1 MTLRIGTRRSR
12 LAMAQTQMI
21 AELLR
26 SLHPDVQ
33 VELQEII
40 TEGDRRQKAPHAPS
54 DTKAAFTAELSQ
66 ALVDGRID
74 LAVHSA
80 KDLPVEQPPE
90 LCIGCVPPR
99 LAPNDALISDVA
111 ADVQALPANAVV
123 GTSSLRRAA
132 QLLSLRPDLRIVP
145 LRGNIDTRIEKVR
158 AGECQATLL
167 AAAGLQRAGLA
178 EQAVQTIPTELIL
191 PAPGQ
196 AALAVECRR
205 DRDDLLEMLRPIQH
219 EPSALEL
226 AVERMLV
233 ARLGVGCRAPLGAL
247 ARCDAGYVTLTVAL
261 FTPDGV
267 RCCRAS
273 DQAPIDRIEPVV
285 DHVVAQL
292 HRQGAAE
299 VLALC

>member
-1 MTLRIGTRRSR
+1 
-12 LAMAQTQMI
+12 MAQTQAV

-26 SLHPDVQ
+26 RVRPDVQ
-33 VELQEII
+33 VELREIV
-40 TEGDRRQKAPHAPS
+40 TEGDRRQETLPAPS
-54 DTKAAFTAELSQ
+54 DSKSAFTAELSQ
-66 ALVDGRID
+66 ALVDDRID

-80 KDLPVEQPPE
+80 KDLPVDQLPE

-111 ADVQALPANAVV
+111 GELPALPTNAVV
-123 GTSSLRRAA
+123 GTSSLRRSA

-145 LRGNIDTRIEKVR
+145 LRGNIDTRIKKVR

-167 AAAGLQRAGLA
+167 AVAGLQRAGLA
-178 EQAVQTIPTELIL
+178 EQAAQIIPIDLIL

-205 DRDDLLEMLRPIQH
+205 DRDDLLELLRPIQH

-226 AVERMLV
+226 AAERLLV
-233 ARLGVGCRAPLGAL
+233 VRLGVGCRAPLGAL
-247 ARCDAGYVTLTVAL
+247 ARAGAADVTLTAAM
-261 FTPDGV
+261 FSPDGS

-273 DQAPIDRIEPVV
+273 HRAPIDQVEYLVEQVV
-285 DHVVAQL
+285 TQL
-292 HRQGAAE
+292 HCQGAAE
-299 VLALC
+299 LLALC

>member
-12 LAMAQTQMI
+12 LAIAQTQII

-26 SLHPDVQ
+26 QVRPEVQ
-33 VELQEII
+33 VELQEIT
-40 TEGDRRQKAPHAPS
+40 TEGDRRQAAPPTPS
-54 DTKAAFTAELSQ
+54 DSKAAFTAELSQ
-66 ALVDGRID
+66 ALVDDRID

-90 LCIGCVPPR
+90 LCVGCVPPR
-99 LAPNDALISDVA
+99 LVPNDALISDTT
-111 ADVQALPANAVV
+111 ADVQTLPNNALV

-132 QLLSLRPDLRIVP
+132 QLLSLRPDLQIVP
-145 LRGNIDTRIEKVR
+145 LRGNIDTRIGKVR

-167 AAAGLQRAGLA
+167 AVAGLQRAGLA
-178 EQAVQTIPTELIL
+178 DQAAQVIPVDLIL

-226 AVERMLV
+226 AAERLLV
-233 ARLGVGCRAPLGAL
+233 VRLGVGCRAPLGAL
-247 ARCDAGYVTLTVAL
+247 ARSDAAHLTLTAAL
-261 FTPDGV
+261 FTPDGA
-267 RCCRAS
+267 RCCRANH
-273 DQAPIDRIEPVV
+273 QAPIDQVEHLVE
-285 DHVVAQL
+285 HVVAQL